1 MENLQ
6 GSVYEKRMIRAPV
19 ASLALLSYFADPS
32 RLNWQ
37 EQVVT
42 LYGPDPG
49 AFRDTPRLDV
59 AGNKRMSELCMFEM
73 PTGIN
78 FSPST
83 RGVWRQV
90 RCTSGSQFQIFYNT
104 RSTVQSREAGSQNQ
118 VSANQRQAFPNFWG
132 LLVWT

>member
-73 PTGIN
+73 PTGKFQSFHSRSLEASPLYFWIAVSN
-78 FSPST
+78 F
-83 RGVWRQV
+83 
-90 RCTSGSQFQIFYNT
+90 
-104 RSTVQSREAGSQNQ
+104 
-118 VSANQRQAFPNFWG
+118 
-132 LLVWT
+132 L